1 MHQDWLALLLATVRI
16 GCVMVL
22 FPVTSYRTVPNLIK
36 IWLSLVIAYTIYGS
50 MPLVLRSEHIELNF
64 RYLLALG
71 SEAGT
76 GLLIGFAVLLVFT
89 GFRMAGQMVD
99 LKMGLATAGLFDP
112 QYGSNTTII
121 SQFYHLLAIVVY
133 LGLNGHHYLFMS
145 LTESFRM
152 IPPGASLWSNDLTA
166 GFFAFFVRIWALSFQ
181 IAAPVIA
188 TVLIAD
194 FSLGLIAKTVPQI
207 QVFLLGMPIKVFL
220 GLLVVYIT
228 LPYLAL
234 LMEEAFEG
242 IPALL
247 MMVMGSL
254 S

>member
-1 MHQDWLALLLATVRI
+1 MNQDWLVLMLVAVRI
-16 GCVMVL
+16 GCVFIL

-36 IWLSLVIAYTIYGS
+36 IWLSLVTAYIIFGG
-50 MPLVLRSEHIELNF
+50 MPLIVQSEQLALNF
-64 RYLLALG
+64 RYVLALG
-71 SEAGT
+71 SEASI
-76 GLLIGFAVLLVFT
+76 GLLIGFAVLLVFA

-121 SQFYHLLAIVVY
+121 SQFYHLLAIMVY
-133 LGLNGHHYLFMS
+133 LALNGHHFLFMA

-152 IPPGASLWSNDLTA
+152 IPPGTSAWNSDLVIGMFT
-166 GFFAFFVRIWALSFQ
+166 FFVRIWALSFQ
-181 IAAPVIA
+181 IATPVIA

-220 GLLVVYIT
+220 GLLVVYVT

-234 LMEEAFEG
+234 LMEEAFNG
-242 IPALL
+242 IPSLL
-247 MMVMGSL
+247 ILVMESL